1 VLFHAGDAGDR
12 YYLVEDGSVR
22 ISPPGRED
30 VTLEAGAGFGEIALI
45 RDVPR
50 TATVSAEAPTTLLA
64 LRGDEFVSAVTGH
77 PTSAAAADAVISTR
91 LHSLRPALASV

>member
-1 VLFHAGDAGDR
+1 VLFHEGDAGDH
-12 YYLVEDGSVR
+12 YYLVEAGSVR
-22 ISPPGRED
+22 IQPSGQAERVLGPGE
-30 VTLEAGAGFGEIALI
+30 GFGEIALI

-50 TATVSAEAPTTLLA
+50 TATATAETTTTLYA

-77 PTSAAAADAVISTR
+77 ATSAEAADAVISNR